1 MFEGTNKSHLLAVTK
16 ISLLFTYKHLLELH
30 YHRKCFNQEFKQETQ
45 PVPHILA
52 RTE

>member
-30 YHRKCFNQEFKQETQ
+30 YHRKCFNQEFKQETH